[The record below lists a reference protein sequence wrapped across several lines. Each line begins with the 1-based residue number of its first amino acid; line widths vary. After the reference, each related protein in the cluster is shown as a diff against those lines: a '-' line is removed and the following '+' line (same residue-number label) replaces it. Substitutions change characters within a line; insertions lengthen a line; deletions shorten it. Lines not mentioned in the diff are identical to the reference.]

1 MQFSAFFPITAKNS
15 TPCQDDHNKFKALL
29 PSLSSWW
36 SMREGTRF
44 PRLQCPFVRAACF
57 TPSLPSFL
65 VPSGILISSVHLVR
79 KMGDSGRILGPEATR
94 FHMIMT
100 RRRQILLKRELQE
113 LRLISQLNLHA
124 QSGFFF
130 SVKIFEYSFASRVA
144 RKGKRR
150 GVALNKYN
158 LLWGSFYE
166 KKLK

>member
-1 MQFSAFFPITAKNS
+1 MQFNAFFPITAKNS
-15 TPCQDDHNKFKALL
+15 TLCQDDHNKFKALL

-79 KMGDSGRILGPEATR
+79 KMGDSGRILGPGATR

-124 QSGFFF
+124 HSGFFLVWKYL
-130 SVKIFEYSFASRVA
+130 SIPLPRELLVK
-144 RKGKRR
+144 
-150 GVALNKYN
+150 
-158 LLWGSFYE
+158 E
-166 KKLK
+166 KEEEWL